1 MALPSSGQLSIGD
14 ISTELSLA
22 KSNVSLGYVSDVV
35 GFTEPD
41 AISDFYGY
49 SVTAGSPDFAIVN
62 DGGYGSGS
70 EACEQAARDDDT
82 TLYFNIGSGS
92 GQSCP
97 STGNIAFTNSSGT
110 AVFNGGGNWFKSNQC
125 NTAYLI
131 QSDGYIEG
139 VSACG

>member
-1 MALPSSGQLSIGD
+1 MALPSSG
-14 ISTELSLA
+14 TLSLNDIRVELGLA
-22 KSNVSLGYVSDVV
+22 QSNVSLGYMSDVA
-35 GFTEPD
+35 GFIEPD

-49 SVTAGSPDFAIVN
+49 SATAGSPDFAIVN
-62 DGGYGSGS
+62 DGGHGSAS
-70 EACEQAARDDDT
+70 EACEQAARNDDT

-92 GQSCP
+92 GSSCP

-110 AVFNGGGNWFKSNQC
+110 SVFNGGGNWFKSNQC

-131 QSDGYIEG
+131 ESDGYIEG

>member
-49 SVTAGSPDFAIVN
+49 SATAGSPDFAIVN

-70 EACEQAARDDDT
+70 EACEQAERDDDT

-92 GQSCP
+92 GSSCP
-97 STGNIAFTNSSGT
+97 STGNVAFT
-110 AVFNGGGNWFKSNQC
+110 KPM
-125 NTAYLI
+125 
-131 QSDGYIEG
+131 
-139 VSACG
+139 

>member
-49 SVTAGSPDFAIVN
+49 SATAGSPDFAIVWSTYPEKWEEAN
-62 DGGYGSGS
+62 DVW
-70 EACEQAARDDDT
+70 
-82 TLYFNIGSGS
+82 
-92 GQSCP
+92 
-97 STGNIAFTNSSGT
+97 NS
-110 AVFNGGGNWFKSNQC
+110 
-125 NTAYLI
+125 
-131 QSDGYIEG
+131 
-139 VSACG
+139 

>member
-14 ISTELSLA
+14 ISTELSMS

-49 SVTAGSPDFAIVN
+49 SATAGSQSFGIVN
-62 DGGYGSGS
+62 DGGYGSAT
-70 EACEQAARDDDT
+70 EACEQAAREDDT

-92 GQSCP
+92 GTSCP
-97 STGNIAFTNSSGT
+97 STGNVAFTNSSGT
-110 AVFNGGGNWFKSNQC
+110 TVFNGGGNWFRSNDC
-125 NTAYLI
+125 NSAYLI
-131 QSDGYIEG
+131 ESNGYIEG

>member
-49 SVTAGSPDFAIVN
+49 SATAGSQSFDIVN
-62 DGGYGSGS
+62 DGGYGSAS
-70 EACEQAARDDDT
+70 EACEQAEREDDT

-92 GQSCP
+92 GSSCP
-97 STGNIAFTNSSGT
+97 STSNVAFTNSSG
-110 AVFNGGGNWFKSNQC
+110 S
-125 NTAYLI
+125 
-131 QSDGYIEG
+131 
-139 VSACG
+139 